1 MTDEHIL
8 SYLDNI
14 NQKIIKIEDQL
25 KTVEKLLNFYKDDNF
40 FLIESVKNK
49 NIDKFKQIL
58 ENGANINT
66 SKINGKSILS
76 YLIHNNM
83 IDFIKLLIEKK
94 YQLNFT
100 IISEDVLSFVICN
113 KYIELAYLLIENFNI
128 TIYNSILLNAIE
140 FSNNIEFIKYL
151 IIIIYILHVVQHYY
165 MHVKKNMMILQIYY
179 LT

>member
-66 SKINGKSILS
+66 SKIN
-76 YLIHNNM
+76 
-83 IDFIKLLIEKK
+83 
-94 YQLNFT
+94 
-100 IISEDVLSFVICN
+100 
-113 KYIELAYLLIENFNI
+113 
-128 TIYNSILLNAIE
+128 
-140 FSNNIEFIKYL
+140 
-151 IIIIYILHVVQHYY
+151 
-165 MHVKKNMMILQIYY
+165 
-179 LT
+179 